1 MSVKAF
7 IGVEFHTEA
16 QAQAF
21 FDGISSG
28 DDRRDPLLAAERAI
42 RGLLGDV
49 AEGEDADGQRFADP
63 IYLDV
68 YAGDVLAAVDTFRM
82 RPTTATDRGT
92 IVIEPGEGL

>member
-1 MSVKAF
+1 MSVKVF
-7 IGVEFHTEA
+7 IGVEFHTEE

-28 DDRRDPLLAAERAI
+28 DDRIDPLLAAEYAI
-42 RGLLGDV
+42 RGKLGSV
-49 AEGEDADGQRFADP
+49 AEGEDEDGNSFADP

-68 YAGDVLAAVDTFRM
+68 YAGDVLAAVDTFRE

-92 IVIEPGEGL
+92 LVIEPGDGL